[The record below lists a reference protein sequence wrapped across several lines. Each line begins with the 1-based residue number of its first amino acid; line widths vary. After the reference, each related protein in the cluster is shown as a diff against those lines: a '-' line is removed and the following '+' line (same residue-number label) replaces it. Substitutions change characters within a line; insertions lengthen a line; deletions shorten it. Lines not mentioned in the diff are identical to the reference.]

1 MAVTE
6 AREAP
11 LKSMSDLERAEDG
24 VNGLGP
30 PPIPASSGGG
40 PLAGAGSVA
49 GSAAADASSPA
60 TPHSS
65 LRLVIQVLGVL
76 VIAGIAAY
84 TFARPS
90 TEGGFFCNDTSIS
103 LPYRH
108 ETLSFGALLCIAVL
122 GPVIFICLMEALLSA
137 VARGRMRELR
147 EAGEEG
153 APAKLGAWRA
163 PDALVELYRHL
174 GALLF
179 AVVACWMLTETLKDV
194 VGELRPHFI
203 SVCKPDWDR
212 ITCKQ
217 GDSYLYVDDC
227 HCTGDRRSVS
237 QARRSFPSG
246 HSAISFC
253 GMVFTVLYLQ
263 GRFKWQRAKTAPLQR
278 HTTSRAQDG
287 AAAGGSRRGR
297 WKRVVLD
304 SLYWTVEAATPCL
317 QILLLLVA
325 FYVAATRVVDH
336 YHHIRDVVA
345 GGFFGALTALHAAFF
360 IIDLRGSRR

>member
-1 MAVTE
+1 MALTD
-6 AREAP
+6 ARGAP
-11 LKSMSDLERAEDG
+11 LKSMSDLERAEDA
-24 VNGLGP
+24 VNGQGAP
-30 PPIPASSGGG
+30 PMPTSSGG
-40 PLAGAGSVA
+40 PLAVA
-49 GSAAADASSPA
+49 GSAADAAAASSPA

-65 LRLVIQVLGVL
+65 LRLVTQVLGVL
-76 VIAGIAAY
+76 ILAGIAVY

-108 ETLSFGALLCIAVL
+108 ETLSFGALLLIAVL
-122 GPVIFICLMEALLSA
+122 GPVIFICLMEALLCA
-137 VARGRMRELR
+137 VARGRVRELR
-147 EAGEEG
+147 EGGEDG
-153 APAKLGAWRA
+153 AAAKLGAWKA

-217 GDSYLYVDDC
+217 GESYLYVDDC
-227 HCTGDRRSVS
+227 RCTGDRRSVS

-246 HSAISFC
+246 HSGISFC
-253 GMVFTVLYLQ
+253 GMIFTALYLQ

-278 HTTSRAQDG
+278 HTSRAQDG
-287 AAAGGSRRGR
+287 AAAAGSRRAR

-304 SLYWTVEAATPCL
+304 SLYWAVEAATPCL

-360 IIDLRGSRR
+360 VIDLRGSRR